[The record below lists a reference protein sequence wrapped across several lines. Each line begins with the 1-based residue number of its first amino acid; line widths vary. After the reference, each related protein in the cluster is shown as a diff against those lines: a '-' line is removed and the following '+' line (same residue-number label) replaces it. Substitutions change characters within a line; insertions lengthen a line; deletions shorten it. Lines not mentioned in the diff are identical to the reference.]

1 MRHMVSIDNWS
12 SSHKLQD
19 VKLTVQ
25 ELVSDKYMIQGRRRV
40 TPYEFWNT
48 WFCLLAARWSY
59 HPTTHR
65 RPHVFLEGCISFGL
79 FLHPGE
85 TGRCRHGRPS
95 TPSPTQTSWREVDSD
110 KIIKDMKPHGR
121 GSLDRSGAELNS
133 PNCHVISP
141 LIVYGTVGEKSPNG
155 RRRSARQSGRCADA
169 KFPRVAE
176 TAFWARRR
184 CWDYGGRL
192 SSFLA
197 PEKLTDL
204 RPVCSLFR
212 KTVVYIV
219 SWSGLKPFVTKQM
232 EEITRLEWII
242 DFSPRSLLAFITLQM
257 PLCSEQKLNGE
268 VIKVNTQTHGN
279 SFF

>member
-1 MRHMVSIDNWS
+1 
-12 SSHKLQD
+12 
-19 VKLTVQ
+19 
-25 ELVSDKYMIQGRRRV
+25 MI
-40 TPYEFWNT
+40 F
-48 WFCLLAARWSY
+48 
-59 HPTTHR
+59 
-65 RPHVFLEGCISFGL
+65 
-79 FLHPGE
+79 
-85 TGRCRHGRPS
+85 
-95 TPSPTQTSWREVDSD
+95 
-110 KIIKDMKPHGR
+110 
-121 GSLDRSGAELNS
+121 
-133 PNCHVISP
+133 P
-141 LIVYGTVGEKSPNG
+141 LIVYGTVGEESPNG

-242 DFSPRSLLAFITLQM
+242 DFFPRSLLAFITLQM

-268 VIKVNTQTHGN
+268 VIKVGDRISSGVKWAPGRSLWVGFYICSTYSSQAFLVLAVCPHTRTKRKIHTHLNPSTHMLRSCTSAIHKSLDNRVRDRKETFVLFLFIETQILRAGW
-279 SFF
+279 